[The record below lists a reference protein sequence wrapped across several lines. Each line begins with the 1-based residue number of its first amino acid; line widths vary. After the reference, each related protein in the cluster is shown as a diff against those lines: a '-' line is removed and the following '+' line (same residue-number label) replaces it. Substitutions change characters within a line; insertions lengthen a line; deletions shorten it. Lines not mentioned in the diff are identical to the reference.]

1 MNQFIQSLE
10 SRTLFSVNLLAD
22 QAAILADSTSV
33 KSDTAA
39 LTLQDKI
46 DLAAITTDL
55 KGLPKTTSKTNAA
68 LLKTV
73 KTDVTILTSQTN
85 TGQKSLLTTSS
96 ADAKKAVA
104 AGNKLQSAFTTANE
118 NAVIKDSGALE
129 VLVAPLGPIDLA
141 LGNLNTALTGPLIT
155 DLGLIGTANPTAT
168 QLASDIAALNA
179 AYAAS
184 SAQLTADA
192 TQYQTTLTTLNDDL
206 GVVENAIPNI
216 MFTYQGT
223 ATNTTQGTKNFGKNE
238 AVTLDVVQEDDSIGS
253 WTGTLTATGSKGKK
267 QVFGA
272 SGFVSN
278 AGQFAATLSNGT
290 TVTGVLN
297 GSIIKGTEANTAGAK
312 GTFSVRETG
321 PST

>member
-1 MNQFIQSLE
+1 MNHLIQSLE

-22 QAAILADSTSV
+22 QTAILADSTTV

-55 KGLPKTTSKTNAA
+55 KGLPKTNAA

-73 KTDVTILTSQTN
+73 KTDVATLTTQTN
-85 TGQKSLLTTSS
+85 ADDKSLTTSSS
-96 ADAKKAVA
+96 ADAKKAVT
-104 AGNKLQSAFTTANE
+104 AGDKLQSSFTNANE
-118 NAVIKDSGALE
+118 NAVIKDSGVLE
-129 VLVAPLGPIDLA
+129 NLVAPLGPIDLA
-141 LGNLNTALTGPLIT
+141 LGDLNTALTGPLIT
-155 DLGLIGTANPTAT
+155 DLGVIGTANPTAT

-184 SAQLTADA
+184 SAQLTAAA
-192 TQYQTTLTTLNDDL
+192 TQYQASITTLNDDL

-216 MFTYQGT
+216 VFTYQGT
-223 ATNTTQGTKNFGKNE
+223 ATDTAQGTKDFGKNDKII
-238 AVTLDVVQEDDSIGS
+238 LDVVNEDDVIGS
-253 WTGTLTATGSKGKK
+253 WTGQLTAIASSGK
-267 QVFGA
+267 QDVYGA
-272 SGFVSN
+272 SGYVSN
-278 AGQFAATLSNGT
+278 AGQFSGTLSNGT

-297 GSIIKGTEANTAGAK
+297 GTTIKGTEINPAGVT
-312 GTFSVRETG
+312 GTFILKETG

>member
-10 SRTLFSVNLLAD
+10 SRTLFSTVDLTAD
-22 QAAILADSTSV
+22 QSAILADSATV
-33 KSDTAA
+33 KTDTASLLA
-39 LTLQDKI
+39 QNKTE
-46 DLAAITTDL
+46 LAAITADL
-55 KGLPKTTSKTNAA
+55 KGLPKTNAA

-73 KTDVTILTSQTN
+73 KLDATKLTSSTN
-85 TGQKSLLTTSS
+85 ADRNSLLNTSS
-96 ADAKKAVA
+96 ADAKKSVA
-104 AGNKLQSAFTTANE
+104 AGNKLESSFTTANI
-118 NAVIKDSGALE
+118 NAVTKDSDVLE
-129 VLVAPLGPIDLA
+129 NLVAPLGPIDLA

-184 SAQLTADA
+184 SAQLTAAA
-192 TQYQTTLTTLNDDL
+192 TQYQASITTLNDDL

-216 MFTYQGT
+216 VFTYQGT

-238 AVTLDVVQEDDSIGS
+238 AVALDVVEEDDNVGS
-253 WTGTLTATGSKGKK
+253 WTGELTATASGGKK

-272 SGFVSN
+272 SGFVSS
-278 AGQFAATLSNGT
+278 AGQFSGTLSNGT

-297 GSIIKGTEANTAGAK
+297 GSTIKGTETNASSAT
-312 GTFSVRETG
+312 GTFSLKETG